1 MKRSQMNLDKIKNSR
16 THLLILKF
24 FHENQQSVDTP
35 RGIATWTG
43 IDKKE
48 VRKALDE
55 LAEMKLLVALE
66 VPSTT
71 GYSYTQD
78 KNLIKKVAA
87 LLKNFQK

>member
-1 MKRSQMNLDKIKNSR
+1 MNLDKLKKSR

-48 VRKALDE
+48 VGKALDE
-55 LAEMKLLVALE
+55 LAKMKILIALK

>member
-1 MKRSQMNLDKIKNSR
+1 MKDKIDLNKFKKSK

-35 RGIATWTG
+35 RGVATWTG
-43 IDKKE
+43 IDIKE

-55 LAEMKLLVALE
+55 LAGCKVLIAIE

-71 GYSYTQD
+71 GYSYTHD
-78 KNLIKKVAA
+78 ASLIKKVAA
-87 LLKNFQK
+87 LLKKSKI